1 MLCRISMNSAGEQQP
16 LPKSIS
22 LHQFL
27 DANGRRSPNVV
38 VSCFS
43 DWLTPVVHEDC
54 AIGSDGRSQE
64 TSPSVESNDVSPA
77 QNGVMVK
84 MRQKKTGRR
93 WTEIDCCLC
102 EIEAFYENAKIII
115 MIMIIMLNVVA
126 VDVVSDQ
133 LVV

>member
-1 MLCRISMNSAGEQQP
+1 LMLCRISMNSAGEQQP

-27 DANGRRSPNVV
+27 DANGRRSPNVM

-43 DWLTPVVHEDC
+43 DWLTRFSRRHGPGISKMTTSISLSVVHEDC
-54 AIGSDGRSQE
+54 TIGSDGRSQE

-93 WTEIDCCLC
+93 WTEVSFLCC
-102 EIEAFYENAKIII
+102 FS
-115 MIMIIMLNVVA
+115 
-126 VDVVSDQ
+126 SD
-133 LVV
+133 